1 MKKIILTLSAV
12 AIACFAT
19 AQTTGKIAYDE
30 KVKLQIKLEGNGN
43 EDMMNSLPK
52 ERTLQKELYFT
63 QDASFY
69 QNDKA
74 RKKSQDIEQTSGDGG
89 QVMIKMNEPDDKV
102 YCDLKNNKKI
112 EQRDFMSRMFLIES
126 DLKTMEWKMTGNQKM
141 ILNYPCQEAV
151 LKDSAKKVVAWF
163 TSAIPVSTGPNGY
176 ANLPGLILAAD
187 IDSGKVVITA
197 TTVDLK
203 DFDAKIMVQPTE
215 GKKVTKEQFEK
226 IKKEKRKEMQQEF
239 GGNGNVIIK
248 VRN

>member
-1 MKKIILTLSAV
+1 MQKIFITLMAV
-12 AIACFAT
+12 ATAGIAA
-19 AQTTGKIAYDE
+19 AQTTGKITYDE
-30 KVKLQIKLEGNGN
+30 KVKLEIKIEGNG
-43 EDMMNSLPK
+43 EDDMLSSLPK

-63 QDASFY
+63 PDASLY
-69 QNDKA
+69 QSDKT
-74 RKKSQDIEQTSGDGG
+74 KQKSQNIDQATEEGG
-89 QVMIKMNEPDDKV
+89 HVMIKMNEPDDKV

-126 DLKTMEWKMTGNQKM
+126 DLKKMEWKITGNQKM

-151 LKDSAKKVVAWF
+151 LKDTGKKVTAWF

-187 IDSGKVVITA
+187 VDSGRVTITA
-197 TTVDLK
+197 SNAGLK
-203 DFDAKIMVQPTE
+203 DFDSKIMVKPTE

-226 IKKEKRKEMQQEF
+226 IKEEKRKEMQEEF

-248 VRN
+248 IRN

>member
-12 AIACFAT
+12 AIVCFAS

-43 EDMMNSLPK
+43 EDMINSLPK

-69 QNDKA
+69 QADKS
-74 RKKSQDIEQTSGDGG
+74 KQKSQDIDQASDDGG
-89 QVMIKMNEPDDKV
+89 HVMIKMKEPDDKV

-112 EQRDFMSRMFLIES
+112 EQRDLMSRIFLIES
-126 DLKTMEWKMTGNQKM
+126 DLKKMEWKITGNQKM

-151 LKDSAKKVVAWF
+151 LKDTAKRVVAWF
-163 TSAIPVSTGPNGY
+163 TSVIPVSTGPNGY

-187 IDSGKVVITA
+187 IDSGRVMITA
-197 TTVDLK
+197 ANIELK
-203 DFDAKIMVQPTE
+203 DFDAKIMVKPTE

-226 IKKEKRKEMQQEF
+226 IKEEKRKEMQEEF

>member
-12 AIACFAT
+12 AVVCFAT

-30 KVKLQIKLEGNGN
+30 KVKLQIKLEGNGS

-63 QDASFY
+63 RDASFY
-69 QNDKA
+69 QIDKT
-74 RKKSQDIEQTSGDGG
+74 RKKSQDIDQASEEGAH
-89 QVMIKMNEPDDKV
+89 VMIKMNEPDDKV

-126 DLKTMEWKMTGNQKM
+126 DLKKMEWKLTGNQKM
-141 ILNYPCQEAV
+141 ILDYPCQEAV
-151 LKDSAKKVVAWF
+151 LKDTAKKVVAWF

-176 ANLPGLILAAD
+176 ANLPGLILSAD

-197 TTVDLK
+197 TTIDLK
-203 DFDAKIMVQPTE
+203 DFDTKIMVKPSE

-226 IKKEKRKEMQQEF
+226 IREEKRKEMQEEN

>member
-1 MKKIILTLSAV
+1 MNKVILTLSAV
-12 AIACFAT
+12 AITGVAS

-30 KVKLQIKLEGNGN
+30 KVKLEIKIEGNG
-43 EDMMNSLPK
+43 EDDMLSSLPK

-63 QDASFY
+63 PDASLY
-69 QNDKA
+69 QSDKT
-74 RKKSQDIEQTSGDGG
+74 KQKSQDIDQASDDGG
-89 QVMIKMNEPDDKV
+89 HVMIKMNEPDDKV

-126 DLKTMEWKMTGNQKM
+126 DLKKMEWKMTGNQKM

-151 LKDSAKKVVAWF
+151 LKDTGKKVVAWF

-187 IDSGKVVITA
+187 IDSGRVIITA
-197 TTVDLK
+197 SNVGLK
-203 DFDAKIMVQPTE
+203 DFDTKIMVKPTG
-215 GKKVTKEQFEK
+215 GKKVSKEQFEK
-226 IKKEKRKEMQQEF
+226 IKEEKRKEMKEEF

-248 VRN
+248 IRN